1 MGHRVP
7 TYQLNKHT
15 TSHRLSHSKVDICWC
30 IWTGHA
36 HSLGCNMVVTNF
48 VTLDMSFIS
57 SLAINKW
64 ITVLHPVDG
73 SFCNWLRCNGTIF
86 VSASHGQDNVWK
98 HEVHLLICLGY
109 ITVYGTTAVFA
120 QFPILALTSVLLQL
134 QLVCPCTCV
143 PVACVDKARGMV
155 TSQDSCRVVRLC
167 CNDLG
172 NLWCPIYSTHKMG
185 LIRK

>member
-1 MGHRVP
+1 MAALYMGF
-7 TYQLNKHT
+7 
-15 TSHRLSHSKVDICWC
+15 RLLSQNI
-30 IWTGHA
+30 
-36 HSLGCNMVVTNF
+36 VV
-48 VTLDMSFIS
+48 S
-57 SLAINKW
+57 A
-64 ITVLHPVDG
+64 PEG
-73 SFCNWLRCNGTIF
+73 LRCTEPRKLHFSLCCSQPLMCWQIAF
-86 VSASHGQDNVWK
+86 QSISCWFCS
-98 HEVHLLICLGY
+98 LLCPSL
-109 ITVYGTTAVFA
+109 TMWVAVYGTTAVFA
-120 QFPILALTSVLLQL
+120 QFPILALTSVLLQW